1 MQFPMTWYQVICKEV
16 YIFIHTNINTHTY
29 QKTRYLIKRINKT
42 AVQINAKMFPIYIQ
56 KQHGLEQTY
65 IQLIKMVS
73 RQIRAKV
80 II

>member
-1 MQFPMTWYQVICKEV
+1 
-16 YIFIHTNINTHTY
+16 
-29 QKTRYLIKRINKT
+29 
-42 AVQINAKMFPIYIQ
+42 MFPVYIQ